1 MKKVIVL
8 SFLAAIA
15 LVSCEKFGEK
25 NITKK
30 VVVLLSPTQ
39 NQSDSILTKLFW
51 WEEVEGADS
60 YHLQVVS
67 TTFDNITKLAV
78 DTLISGVKFQLTM
91 TPGEYQW
98 RVRAENG
105 AYESPWTTYNLTI
118 TNTTSLAGQTITT
131 ATPDDDY
138 ATKDTAISFNWSA
151 LANATS
157 YHLVIVKTSPTSE
170 VLNTLESSNTKNF
183 TFLSE
188 GKYIW
193 SVQALNSTSAS
204 STVYRNITIDKT
216 NPNLPVLVSPKAVTD
231 TIYSLPSTFTWDI
244 GVDNGSV
251 VSDSIY
257 ISSDSTFN
265 TNFLHSAKVVG
276 LESYSLTTLNNT
288 GKLFWR
294 VRSIDKAGN
303 RSSYSVAKPFI
314 KKN

>member
-1 MKKVIVL
+1 MKKVILL

-39 NQSDSILTKLFW
+39 GQSDSILTKLFW

-67 TTFDNITKLAV
+67 TTFDNITSLAL

-91 TPGEYQW
+91 VPGNYQW

-138 ATKDTAISFNWSA
+138 ATKDTAITFNWSA

-216 NPNLPVLVSPKAVTD
+216 NPNLPVLTFPKAVTD
-231 TIYSLPSTFTWDI
+231 TIYSLPTTFTWDI
-244 GVDNGSV
+244 GVDVGST

-257 ISSDSTFN
+257 ISTDSTFN
-265 TNFLHSAKVVG
+265 SNILLSDKVVG
-276 LESYSLTTLNNT
+276 IESYSLTSLNNT

-294 VRSIDKAGN
+294 VRSIDAAGN
-303 RSSYSVAKPFI
+303 TSSYSVAKPFI
-314 KKN
+314 KKY